1 MKIMLCYYV
10 MYEVLLLQIGAYDQ
24 QVWEKSLEQTD
35 LNVRHLQIPA
45 EKENICV
52 FILCITTKSKITLA
66 IHLGLGQQTKEDGSH
81 QSRPHRCRLSKRWG
95 SIKSSSPSVVKFV
108 WSQIHLQHLHTHSYT
123 PTNTFS
129 ASPVS

>member
-1 MKIMLCYYV
+1 MMLGYV
-10 MYEVLLLQIGAYDQ
+10 MYEVLLLLQIGAYDQ

-35 LNVRHLQIPA
+35 LNVRHLQMPA
-45 EKENICV
+45 EKGNICV

-81 QSRPHRCRLSKRWG
+81 QSRPHRCRLSKRSG

-108 WSQIHLQHLHTHSYT
+108 
-123 PTNTFS
+123 
-129 ASPVS
+129 